1 MRLDSACTA
10 CPSGFTCDGA
20 AAATVCDSTKY
31 AKDKESK
38 GGKG

>member
-10 CPSGFTCDGA
+10 CPSGFTCDG